1 MRMNRV
7 RSSALR
13 GRHLARTAT
22 AGIVLCRRSRL
33 ALCLAV
39 FLAWP
44 AVAALGQEEQAAQAS
59 SLLSYIAVDYAD
71 SVQKG
76 EVVDENLYRQQR
88 RNVAR
93 ALQLVRELPE
103 RPGRSALETGV
114 LELDKAVA
122 ERRDAAQVR
131 RRANAVADR
140 LAGLYQ
146 IQRSPA
152 EPLPT
157 ARAAAPMFQRYCA
170 DCHGARGQGG
180 DAAPALNDPQRMASF
195 SLYDFYNLLDP
206 TATSLHA
213 GIAGGELDG
222 SQRWALAVA
231 VANLAMADQPPPAAD
246 LAQRYPA
253 LIGLPGL
260 ATARPLELPAE
271 AAAALLWWRGH
282 PQHMRALQ
290 HPLARA
296 DGLLQVAE
304 TTYRAG
310 DFASAY
316 HQLMVALR
324 QDYLPLR
331 QQLRERDAPLA
342 AQLEQHWQALRE
354 AILADASSAEVIAA
368 FQRLRSALAQAQT
381 KLQPVETPPGHN
393 LLTGLLFAVAG
404 ILGLFLWWR
413 LRHRRP

>member
-1 MRMNRV
+1 MNRV
-7 RSSALR
+7 RSPALW
-13 GRHLARTAT
+13 GRHLARIAA
-22 AGIVLCRRSRL
+22 AGSTLCLRGRL
-33 ALCLAV
+33 ALCLAI
-39 FLAWP
+39 FLTCT
-44 AVAALGQEEQAAQAS
+44 AAAAFGQEQQAARAS

-71 SVQKG
+71 SVQNG

-122 ERRDAAQVR
+122 EKRDAAEVR
-131 RRANAVADR
+131 RRANGVADR

-157 ARAAAPMFQRYCA
+157 ARTAAPMFQRYCA

-180 DAAPALNDPQRMASF
+180 ESAPALNDPPRMASF

-206 TATSLHA
+206 TAESLHA
-213 GIAGGELDG
+213 GIAGGELD
-222 SQRWALAVA
+222 SFQRWALAVA
-231 VANLAMADQPPPAAD
+231 VANLAVAGQSPPSAE

-324 QDYLPLR
+324 QEYLPLR

-342 AQLEQHWQALRE
+342 AQLEQHWQSLRE
-354 AILADASSAEVIAA
+354 AILVDASSAEVIAA
-368 FQRLRSALAQAQT
+368 FQRLRSALTQAQA
-381 KLQPVETPPGHN
+381 KLQPVETQPAHN
-393 LLTGLLFAVAG
+393 LVTGLLFAGAVV
-404 ILGLFLWWR
+404 LGLLLWWGLR
-413 LRHRRP
+413 RHRA

>member
-1 MRMNRV
+1 MNRA
-7 RSSALR
+7 RSSRRWGRHMARIAAVGSALCVR
-13 GRHLARTAT
+13 GRF
-22 AGIVLCRRSRL
+22 
-33 ALCLAV
+33 ALCLAIS
-39 FLAWP
+39 LACT
-44 AVAALGQEEQAAQAS
+44 AVAALGQEQQAAQAS

-71 SVQKG
+71 SVQNG

-103 RPGRSALETGV
+103 RPGRSALETSV

-122 ERRDAAQVR
+122 EKRDVAQVR
-131 RRANAVADR
+131 RRANGVADR

-152 EPLPT
+152 EPLP
-157 ARAAAPMFQRYCA
+157 AAATAAPLFKRYCA
-170 DCHGARGQGG
+170 ECHGLRGRGG
-180 DAAPALNDPQRMASF
+180 DSAPALDDPQRMASF
-195 SLYDFYNLLDP
+195 SLYDFYNVLDP
-206 TATSLHA
+206 TVESPHA
-213 GIAGGELDG
+213 DIAGGELDS

-231 VANLAMADQPPPAAD
+231 VANLAATDLTPPAAE

-260 ATARPLELPAE
+260 ATARPLELPAD
-271 AAAALLWWRGH
+271 AAGALLWWRGH

-342 AQLEQHWQALRE
+342 AQLEQHWQSLRE
-354 AILADASSAEVIAA
+354 AILVDASSAEVIAA
-368 FQRLRSALAQAQT
+368 FQRLRTALTQAQA
-381 KLQPVETPPGHN
+381 KLQPVKTQSTHY
-393 LLTGLLFAVAG
+393 LVTGLMFAGAV
-404 ILGLFLWWR
+404 ILGLLLWWG
-413 LRHRRP
+413 LRRRRA